1 MRKCI
6 HDYDG
11 CITVIFT
18 IGVRVAT
25 SNQDLT
31 KTREDEGRKKLQHKL
46 GLEPAALYGTNRLAS
61 TKAN

>member
-1 MRKCI
+1 MMREADQDNK
-6 HDYDG
+6 YMSKG
-11 CITVIFT
+11 
-18 IGVRVAT
+18 
-25 SNQDLT
+25 SNLKPQDLT

>member
-1 MRKCI
+1 MMREADQDNK
-6 HDYDG
+6 YNR
-11 CITVIFT
+11 
-18 IGVRVAT
+18 VRVAT

>member
-1 MRKCI
+1 MVEERSGRRWRSEETERIMMSERRK
-6 HDYDG
+6 G
-11 CITVIFT
+11 
-18 IGVRVAT
+18 
-25 SNQDLT
+25 SNL